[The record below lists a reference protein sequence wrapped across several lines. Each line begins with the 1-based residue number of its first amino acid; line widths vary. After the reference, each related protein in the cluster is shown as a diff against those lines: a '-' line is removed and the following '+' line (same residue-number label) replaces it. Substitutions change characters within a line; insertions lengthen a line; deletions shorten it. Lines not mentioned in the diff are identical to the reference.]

1 MNSRRTAGIV
11 YNPTI
16 SGAQDLV
23 TELTQRL
30 GLADGA
36 LVCSV
41 DDLERMNQD
50 RLDVDLLITV
60 GGDGTILRAVRIA
73 APHEVSILGINM
85 GHMGFMTELRAEDA
99 ADSLDRYLAN
109 DLWIEERA
117 MLQAQVVESDGATTD
132 KVWHALNEAVVGS
145 NAVARM
151 ARIQVSIDETP
162 LTVYRADSV
171 IVATATGSTGYALS
185 VGGPILHPQSKDI
198 LLKPVAAHLGLT
210 SALVL
215 PATSKVEL
223 TVLSDAPAML
233 SVDGHSDVHL
243 SEGARVRVQ
252 ASPYVA
258 RFLRA
263 HEPSHHYALL
273 MQRLGLGPGDSTP
286 RAIV

>member
-1 MNSRRTAGIV
+1 MSSRRTVGIV

-16 SGAQDLV
+16 AGAEALV
-23 TELTQRL
+23 TELAERL
-30 GLADGA
+30 GLKEGA
-36 LVCSV
+36 LVCSL
-41 DDLERMNQD
+41 DDLERMDRD

-73 APHEVSILGINM
+73 APNEVSILGINM

-99 ADSLDRYLAN
+99 ADNLDRYLAN
-109 DLWIEERA
+109 DLWVEERA
-117 MLQAQVVESDGATTD
+117 MLQTQVVESDGATSG

-145 NAVARM
+145 NAVARL

-185 VGGPILHPQSKDI
+185 AGGPILHPQSKDI

-215 PATSKVEL
+215 PASSVVEL
-223 TVLSDAPAML
+223 TVLADAPAML
-233 SVDGHSDVHL
+233 SVDGHSDVPL
-243 SEGARVRVQ
+243 SEGARVRIQ
-252 ASPYVA
+252 ASPHVA

-263 HEPSHHYALL
+263 RDPSYHYALL
-273 MQRLGLGPGDSTP
+273 MRRLGLEPGDGSP

>member
-1 MNSRRTAGIV
+1 MSNRRTVGIV

-16 SGAQDLV
+16 QGAKDLV
-23 TELTQRL
+23 TELAERL
-30 GLADGA
+30 GLKEGA

-41 DDLERMNQD
+41 DELERMDHDQ
-50 RLDVDLLITV
+50 LDIDLLITV

-73 APHEVSILGINM
+73 APHEVPILGINM

-99 ADSLDRYLAN
+99 VDNLDRYLAN
-109 DLWIEERA
+109 DLWVEERA
-117 MLQAQVVESDGATTD
+117 MLQAEVVEFDGATSD
-132 KVWHALNEAVVGS
+132 KVWHALNEVVVGS

-151 ARIQVSIDETP
+151 ARIQVSIDET
-162 LTVYRADSV
+162 LVATYRADSV

-185 VGGPILHPQSKDI
+185 AGGPILHPQSKDI

-215 PATSKVEL
+215 PASSLVEL

-252 ASPYVA
+252 ASQYVA

-263 HEPSHHYALL
+263 NAPSYHYALL
-273 MQRLGLGPGDSTP
+273 MRRLGLGPGDGSP

>member
-16 SGAQDLV
+16 PGAKDLV
-23 TELTQRL
+23 TELTERL
-30 GLADGA
+30 GLKEGA

-73 APHEVSILGINM
+73 APHEVPILGINM

-99 ADSLDRYLAN
+99 SDNLDRYLTN

-117 MLQAQVVESDGATTD
+117 MLQTQVVESDGATTG

-185 VGGPILHPQSKDI
+185 AGGPILHPQSKDI

-215 PATSKVEL
+215 PASSKVEL

-252 ASPYVA
+252 ASPHVA

-263 HEPSHHYALL
+263 HAPSYHYARL
-273 MQRLGLGPGDSTP
+273 MRRLGLEPGDGSP